1 MAQRRH
7 AIVNAVTEPL
17 SSPAGESLVDLGRA
31 KAASKYPI
39 RYNFARG
46 WANDIDGHERTC
58 NKKRNH
64 WRVLNS
70 ENPSRFANL
79 ASSCRWPESDRS
91 FPALK
96 HSRIRP
102 LLTHI

>member
-7 AIVNAVTEPL
+7 AIVNAVTELL

-46 WANDIDGHERTC
+46 WTNDIDG
-58 NKKRNH
+58 
-64 WRVLNS
+64 
-70 ENPSRFANL
+70 A
-79 ASSCRWPESDRS
+79 
-91 FPALK
+91 
-96 HSRIRP
+96 
-102 LLTHI
+102 